1 MHSELTGAR
10 SLAGEALSLELNLRG
25 FLVRKLPCVLRDHH
39 GNAVLNREGK
49 RAGGAEKFLG
59 RGGGFGF
66 AGMSFPLQTGQT
78 KKSGMRWVMDVF

>member
-10 SLAGEALSLELNLRG
+10 GLAGESLSLELSLRG
-25 FLVRKLPCVLRDHH
+25 FLVRKLSCVLRDHH

-66 AGMSFPLQTGQT
+66 AGNELSLADGTDQKIG
-78 KKSGMRWVMDVF
+78 DVF